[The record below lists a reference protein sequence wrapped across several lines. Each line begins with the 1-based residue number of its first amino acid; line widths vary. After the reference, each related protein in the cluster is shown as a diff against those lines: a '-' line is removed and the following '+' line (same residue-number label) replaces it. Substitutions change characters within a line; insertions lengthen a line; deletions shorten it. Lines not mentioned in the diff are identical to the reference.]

1 MELKKIFGIILFLVG
16 AAFFYS
22 AFTVTATE
30 MLGEWMVRNVPDM
43 VGQYHPK
50 DLLLAWG
57 GLLAGLG
64 GIVGFRKS

>member
-1 MELKKIFGIILFLVG
+1 MELKKIIGIILFLVG

-30 MLGEWMVRNVPDM
+30 MLGEWMAGNVPDM
-43 VGQYHPK
+43 QAQYSPK
-50 DLLLAWG
+50 ELLLAWG

-64 GIVGFRKS
+64 GIIGFRKS

>member
-1 MELKKIFGIILFLVG
+1 MEMKKSVGIILFLVG

-30 MLGEWMVRNVPDM
+30 MLGEWMVGNVPDM
-43 VGQYHPK
+43 KGQYTPK
-50 DLLLAWG
+50 ELLLAWG

-64 GIVGFRKS
+64 GIIGFRKS

>member
-1 MELKKIFGIILFLVG
+1 MEMKKSVGIILFLVG

-30 MLGEWMVRNVPDM
+30 MLGEWMVDNVPDM
-43 VGQYHPK
+43 KGQYTPK
-50 DLLLAWG
+50 ELLLAWG

-64 GIVGFRKS
+64 GIIGFRKS

>member
-1 MELKKIFGIILFLVG
+1 MELKKIIGIILFLVG

-30 MLGEWMVRNVPDM
+30 TLAEWMTRNVPDM
-43 VGQYHPK
+43 KGQYSPK
-50 DLLLAWG
+50 ELLLAWG

-64 GIVGFRKS
+64 GIIGFRKS